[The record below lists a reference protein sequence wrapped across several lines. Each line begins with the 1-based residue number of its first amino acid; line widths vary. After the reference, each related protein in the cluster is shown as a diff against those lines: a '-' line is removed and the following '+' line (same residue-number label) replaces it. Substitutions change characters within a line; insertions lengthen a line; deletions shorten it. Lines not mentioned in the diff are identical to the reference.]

1 MVQVAP
7 SILNSSVTLT
17 KSKKPKLLS
26 TRVIVARCL
35 LMAFSGGLA
44 SGLGWL
50 LACWY
55 PHPQPATPWLIQ
67 LSDVV
72 VNRAGAKSVS
82 VTPNLVASL
91 TEIQEQQVRAEI
103 AQLEQQ
109 LQLLRDRMA
118 QLESQL
124 QLRVNNA
131 PLEQRLVALRQQL
144 QGNSAAKL
152 SQKAA
157 KARKSLKITLPSDVL
172 FVDASPN
179 LAAEAHFVLD
189 SIIDDL
195 QGADGGTIQIGV
207 TANLSQDAVVNQEL
221 SLQRAKAMQIYLRD
235 RVHTNYRWVLV
246 GYGQG
251 LSQSALSPQV
261 EIKAQFR

>member
-7 SILNSSVTLT
+7 SILNSPVTLT

-26 TRVIVARCL
+26 TKVILARCL
-35 LMAFSGGLA
+35 LMVFSGGLA

-55 PHPQPATPWLIQ
+55 PHPQPTTPWLIQ
-67 LSDVV
+67 LSNLM
-72 VNRAGAKSVS
+72 VNNVAVRGVS

-91 TEIQEQQVRAEI
+91 TEIQQQQFRAEI

-124 QLRVNNA
+124 QLGVSNA

-144 QGNSAAKL
+144 QGNSAAQL

-157 KARKSLKITLPSDVL
+157 KSRKSLKITLPSDVL

-189 SIIDDL
+189 SIIEDL

-207 TANLSQDAVVNQEL
+207 TANLSQDSLVNREL
-221 SLQRAKAMQIYLRD
+221 SLQRAKAVQIYLRD
-235 RVHTNYRWVLV
+235 RTNSNYRWVLV

-251 LSQSALSPQV
+251 LSQTAVSPQV